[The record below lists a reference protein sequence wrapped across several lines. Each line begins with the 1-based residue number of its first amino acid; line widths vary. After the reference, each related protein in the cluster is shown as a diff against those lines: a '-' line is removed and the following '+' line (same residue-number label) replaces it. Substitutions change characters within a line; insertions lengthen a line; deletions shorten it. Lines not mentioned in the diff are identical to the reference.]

1 MMNQV
6 TLKTFMLSLRTD
18 LATRVDNPLKR
29 KYAWF
34 HHLSCT
40 TTLLQV
46 SPFWVTA
53 HKENH
58 SGCLEARATPDPYT
72 QTVWYKP
79 PPA

>member
-18 LATRVDNPLKR
+18 LATRVDDFLKR

-40 TTLLQV
+40 TTLRQV
-46 SPFWVTA
+46 SAFWVTA

-72 QTVWYKP
+72 QTVW
-79 PPA
+79 